1 MFHDVLF
8 KKINTH
14 FECQQLVK
22 KMDESKRR
30 QEMWNILQLI
40 RFMRNTIRQKKKS
53 ALENKTGCIK
63 TFFFKGRPVQ
73 QNKNLK
79 NTTKEDL
86 NREVAEIIY

>member
-22 KMDESKRR
+22 KKMDESKRR

-40 RFMRNTIRQKKKS
+40 RFMSNTIRQKKV
-53 ALENKTGCIK
+53 
-63 TFFFKGRPVQ
+63 P
-73 QNKNLK
+73 
-79 NTTKEDL
+79 
-86 NREVAEIIY
+86 